1 MNSRLLQNGKRL
13 SKKGQKQRLAIISI
27 ATHVLTT
34 EGLESLVLRQI
45 AAQADMELG
54 NLQYYFPTRDD
65 LLEAIVRGAFEK
77 DVRTISNPRVDHDL
91 KKSFSELLDLWDP
104 AGSGLIYGLVFAA
117 THGAPR
123 FSQLKA
129 EVFGEFFDHLSA
141 LIKEKRPSLS
151 ESERLTRAKLITAL
165 LDGAGAQP
173 QTASKRQIAKFKAD
187 VVDLAVR
194 IAMNQVQ

>member
-1 MNSRLLQNGKRL
+1 
-13 SKKGQKQRLAIISI
+13 
-27 ATHVLTT
+27 
-34 EGLESLVLRQI
+34 
-45 AAQADMELG
+45 
-54 NLQYYFPTRDD
+54 
-65 LLEAIVRGAFEK
+65 
-77 DVRTISNPRVDHDL
+77 
-91 KKSFSELLDLWDP
+91 
-104 AGSGLIYGLVFAA
+104 LIYGLVFAA

-187 VVDLAVR
+187 VVDLAVH